1 MQDLEG
7 FKRALGPEAEE
18 YTEPQLE
25 ELRRQM
31 YGLADLLLDIYLGRR
46 QERKAGSEDIDSLGS
61 GATLKA
67 ERSKNK
73 ISLG

>member
-1 MQDLEG
+1 MKDTEA
-7 FKRALGPEAEE
+7 FTRMLGTEVEK

-31 YGLADLLLDIYLGRR
+31 YGLADLLLDIYLSHQMGRNM
-46 QERKAGSEDIDSLGS
+46 QNIDSTRS
-61 GATLKA
+61 SARLKT

-73 ISLG
+73 SPLG